1 MIYVT
6 IKGRISISP
15 DADDFLVFGFGS
27 LFAALLDFA
36 AVVASAAAVNIM
48 TLALVGLKARHCLV

>member
-1 MIYVT
+1 M
-6 IKGRISISP
+6 
-15 DADDFLVFGFGS
+15 ALA

-36 AVVASAAAVNIM
+36 AAAVNM

>member
-1 MIYVT
+1 MLMT
-6 IKGRISISP
+6 FW
-15 DADDFLVFGFGS
+15 FLALA

-36 AVVASAAAVNIM
+36 AVVASAAAVNM

>member
-36 AVVASAAAVNIM
+36 AVVASAAAVNM